1 MPSSRPWTLRENGVR
16 LAVRL
21 QPGAAREAVDG
32 LHRADD
38 GQVRL
43 KVRVRAVAEKGRA
56 NAALEKLLAR
66 RLGIGV
72 RAVRVVA
79 GLRERNKL
87 VALEGASGRLADA
100 IAALIRESDG
110 NARN

>member
-1 MPSSRPWTLRENGVR
+1 M
-16 LAVRL
+16 RL
-21 QPGAAREAVDG
+21 QPGAAREAVEG

-56 NAALEKLLAR
+56 NAALERLLAR
-66 RLGIGV
+66 RLGIGA
-72 RAVRVVA
+72 RAVHVVA

-87 VALEGASGRLADA
+87 VALQGASGQLAAA
-100 IAALIRESDG
+100 IATLVRETDG
-110 NARN
+110 AGRN